1 MFYVCRFGQVY
12 SNLQSRL
19 TKTLL
24 NAFLDPKK
32 AMTQHYGA
40 IQGLAALGPTV
51 VCCSS
56 LLYTTM
62 ELVKRL
68 KGVNENGK

>member
-1 MFYVCRFGQVY
+1 MHVENFLIALQIVLCRFGHIY

-40 IQGLAALGPTV
+40 IQGLAALGPNV
-51 VCCSS
+51 VYVLFLDPSS
-56 LLYTTM
+56 YASS
-62 ELVKRL
+62 
-68 KGVNENGK
+68 